1 MAQSETPARPC
12 RLWPSDDDDDHDHEN
27 GNADDD
33 KNGNADDDDDDFGDR
48 DGIPSGPEP
57 VRRTSRRPFKAE
69 SSHASQYYLSQ
80 VYDDRAHED

>member
-1 MAQSETPARPC
+1 MQSN
-12 RLWPSDDDDDHDHEN
+12 DDHDHEN
-27 GNADDD
+27 DDTD
-33 KNGNADDDDDDFGDR
+33 DNDNGYTDDDDLSDR

>member
-1 MAQSETPARPC
+1 M
-12 RLWPSDDDDDHDHEN
+12 LDDDNDNDENNDDY
-27 GNADDD
+27 
-33 KNGNADDDDDDFGDR
+33 DDDDDDDDLSDR

>member
-1 MAQSETPARPC
+1 MR
-12 RLWPSDDDDDHDHEN
+12 SDDDGDDEN
-27 GNADDD
+27 GNT
-33 KNGNADDDDDDFGDR
+33 DDDDDDDDLGDR

-80 VYDDRAHED
+80 VYED

>member
-1 MAQSETPARPC
+1 MR
-12 RLWPSDDDDDHDHEN
+12 SDDDGDDEN
-27 GNADDD
+27 GNI
-33 KNGNADDDDDDFGDR
+33 DDDDDDDLGDR